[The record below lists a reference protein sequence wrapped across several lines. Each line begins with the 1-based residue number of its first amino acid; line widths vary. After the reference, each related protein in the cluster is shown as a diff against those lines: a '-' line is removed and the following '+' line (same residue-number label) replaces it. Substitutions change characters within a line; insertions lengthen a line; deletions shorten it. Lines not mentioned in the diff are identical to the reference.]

1 MFHNVGKIDRIVR
14 IILAVILGILYFTK
28 IVEGEWATG
37 TIFVAM
43 MLLMTSLRKCCPIYA
58 LLGLGTCGVDP
69 GKSDKTIKT
78 EKLKL

>member
-14 IILAVILGILYFTK
+14 VILAVILGILSFTK

-37 TIFVAM
+37 TIIVAM
-43 MLLMTSLRKCCPIYA
+43 ILLMTSLRQCCPVYA

-69 GKSDKTIKT
+69 GKSDKIIKT